1 MSNKGYASDAES
13 STLVP
18 SSLSGDIRRGHSLDT
33 SLKQMHEESP
43 LLSPQTEITEVG
55 RLISSRDF
63 DQEYIIPEDGEKK
76 SILYMILLTISLGG
90 LQLAWSVEI
99 SNGTPYLLS
108 LGMSK
113 SLMALVWIA
122 GPLSGTLVQPY
133 VGMLSDKCR
142 SPWGKRTPFIIIGS
156 AATIVSLL
164 ALGWVREI
172 VVSFFGI
179 FGSNPESQLV
189 RSSVLILAVIFVYIL
204 DFSINTGM
212 MIQMTMMI
220 VDNKSCLCSYTDK
233 HSSSGRNQGL
243 ETANSMASRAVGIG
257 NIVGYVA
264 GFVDMKP
271 YLWFLGNSQFKI
283 LCAIACIALAL
294 TVLLSVSTIK
304 ERDPRLET
312 QSNPGR
318 TDFLTFFKTFYA
330 SIRRLP
336 PLTRKVCEIQFFA
349 WIGYFP
355 QLFYSSSYIGDIYV
369 QPYLKENPHMSLAE
383 LDSLYEKATR
393 VGTLALLF
401 YAITSLITNLLLPS
415 FIAPSYDKSSATAI
429 TSRSSTQILVIRG
442 FTLRRAW
449 LYSHIIFSTCMFST
463 LIVRSVSAATA
474 LISIVGICWA
484 LTLWAPFAIIS
495 AEVSK
500 RDALRRSRIAAARSS
515 SQFDLAADANEDQA
529 GVILGI
535 HNMSIAAPQIFATV
549 GSSIVFRFLQKPR
562 GTPGDQSMSFV
573 LAAGGIFTVVAAW
586 LTSRMENERIEGE
599 IIAETWSL

>member
-204 DFSINTGM
+204 DFSINTVQAG
-212 MIQMTMMI
+212 IRAFI
-220 VDNKSCLCSYTDK
+220 LDCSP
-233 HSSSGRNQGL
+233 SNQQGR
-243 ETANSMASRAVGIG
+243 
-257 NIVGYVA
+257 
-264 GFVDMKP
+264 
-271 YLWFLGNSQFKI
+271 W
-283 LCAIACIALAL
+283 
-294 TVLLSVSTIK
+294 
-304 ERDPRLET
+304 
-312 QSNPGR
+312 
-318 TDFLTFFKTFYA
+318 
-330 SIRRLP
+330 
-336 PLTRKVCEIQFFA
+336 
-349 WIGYFP
+349 
-355 QLFYSSSYIGDIYV
+355 
-369 QPYLKENPHMSLAE
+369 
-383 LDSLYEKATR
+383 
-393 VGTLALLF
+393 
-401 YAITSLITNLLLPS
+401 
-415 FIAPSYDKSSATAI
+415 
-429 TSRSSTQILVIRG
+429 SSTK
-442 FTLRRAW
+442 
-449 LYSHIIFSTCMFST
+449 
-463 LIVRSVSAATA
+463 SA
-474 LISIVGICWA
+474 
-484 LTLWAPFAIIS
+484 
-495 AEVSK
+495 
-500 RDALRRSRIAAARSS
+500 
-515 SQFDLAADANEDQA
+515 
-529 GVILGI
+529 
-535 HNMSIAAPQIFATV
+535 
-549 GSSIVFRFLQKPR
+549 
-562 GTPGDQSMSFV
+562 SFV
-573 LAAGGIFTVVAAW
+573 
-586 LTSRMENERIEGE
+586 ND
-599 IIAETWSL
+599 

>member
-204 DFSINTGM
+204 DFSINTVQAG
-212 MIQMTMMI
+212 IRAFI
-220 VDNKSCLCSYTDK
+220 LDCSP
-233 HSSSGRNQGL
+233 SNQQ